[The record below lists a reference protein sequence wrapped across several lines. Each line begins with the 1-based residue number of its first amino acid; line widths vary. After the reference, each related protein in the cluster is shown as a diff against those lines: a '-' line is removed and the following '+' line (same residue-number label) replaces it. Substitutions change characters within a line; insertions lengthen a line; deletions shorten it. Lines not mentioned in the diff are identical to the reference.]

1 MVNTSRPRLS
11 HDASSD
17 DGYGTR
23 IRRAIATIA
32 PMVGF
37 ICIGLLVVVV
47 AACTESGGDSMD
59 GRVRVVATT
68 SILAD
73 LANTVGG
80 DRVSVEGLM
89 GPGVDPHLYKASEG
103 DVTAMAGAHL
113 IVYNGLDLEGKM
125 TDVFAEMKERGQPTT
140 ALAREALADSVLLGS
155 TDYAGNFD
163 PHVWMDV
170 QLWSRAARHL
180 AEELARI
187 DTSNADIYRTRAQS
201 YADTLA
207 QVDAELRSLAQG
219 VPEPLRVLITSH
231 DAFRYFGRAYGFEVR
246 GLQGIST
253 ASEAGTADVQRL
265 ADFVARREIPAMFV
279 ESSVPRR
286 GIDAVRAA
294 VRAKGFDV
302 EIGGTLYGDALGS
315 PGTPAGTYIG
325 MVRSNMQTITRALT
339 PTNAPEDATIATPSP
354 THPESAPSR

>member
-1 MVNTSRPRLS
+1 MVNSSRPRYT
-11 HDASSD
+11 HDVPGEDRFGS
-17 DGYGTR
+17 R
-23 IRRAIATIA
+23 IRRARIASFL
-32 PMVGF
+32 GF
-37 ICIGLLVVVV
+37 LCIGLLMV
-47 AACTESGGDSMD
+47 ALAGCAKSGGESAD
-59 GRVRVVATT
+59 GRIQVVATT

-73 LANTVGG
+73 LANAVGG

-103 DVTAMAGAHL
+103 DVTAMAGANL

-125 TDVFAEMKERGQPTT
+125 TDVFSEMKERGQPTT
-140 ALAREALADSVLLGS
+140 ALAREALTDSVLLGS
-155 TDYAGNFD
+155 PDYAGNFD

-180 AEELARI
+180 AEELARV
-187 DTSNADIYRTRAQS
+187 DTSNADVYRTRAQR

-207 QVDAELRSLAQG
+207 QVDAQLQSLAQG
-219 VPEPLRVLITSH
+219 VPEAQRVLITSH

-265 ADFVARREIPAMFV
+265 ADFVARREIPAVFV

>member
-1 MVNTSRPRLS
+1 
-11 HDASSD
+11 
-17 DGYGTR
+17 
-23 IRRAIATIA
+23 
-32 PMVGF
+32 
-37 ICIGLLVVVV
+37 
-47 AACTESGGDSMD
+47 
-59 GRVRVVATT
+59 
-68 SILAD
+68 
-73 LANTVGG
+73 
-80 DRVSVEGLM
+80 M

-103 DVTAMAGAHL
+103 DVTAMAGANL

-125 TDVFAEMKERGQPTT
+125 TDVFSEMKERGQPTT
-140 ALAREALADSVLLGS
+140 ALAREALTDSVLLGS
-155 TDYAGNFD
+155 PDYAGNFD

-180 AEELARI
+180 AEELARV
-187 DTSNADIYRTRAQS
+187 DTSNADVYRTRAQR

-207 QVDAELRSLAQG
+207 QVDAQLQSLAQG
-219 VPEPLRVLITSH
+219 VPEAQRVLITSH

-265 ADFVARREIPAMFV
+265 ADFVARREIPAVFV